1 MKLHDLK
8 PAGAAALA
16 LTASMTTA
24 SAEELTLERLYASPS
39 LVGDSPRSL
48 AYSPDG
54 KMLTFLKAREDDT
67 SRLDLW
73 AYDVE
78 SGEASMLVDSKTLE
92 PDGFE
97 LSEEEKAL
105 RERKR
110 IASSKGIVQYQWDS
124 QGERILVPLAGDLF
138 LVDVSDKSVRQLTDT
153 EGFEY
158 DAKVSPSGGYVS
170 FLRDGTLYAIDL
182 ESGREQRLSPEG
194 EGAVSYGTAEFVAQE
209 EMSRYTGNWWSP
221 DDARMVYTRTDESTV
236 DVIPR
241 FDIAAGDVTVIEQRY
256 PRAGRPNAVVDLF
269 IREPGKRRQVKVEW
283 GASPDTY
290 LARVNWAGP
299 DNLYI
304 QTVNRDQTELTISR
318 VDLRSGD
325 VEAVHTEEQPAWI
338 NLSKDFRGLDEG
350 FLWTTEETG
359 FRHIVRF
366 DEAGEM
372 TQITSGD
379 WQVLG
384 ISAVDKE
391 AGEVYFTANRGTP
404 LERHLY
410 KVSYLEPGEPERIT
424 AAGSTWSVQ
433 MAPDGKS
440 FAGTSQ
446 NANTPPQTGLY
457 AASGELITWV
467 AQNALDEDHPYHA
480 YLNAHSAPEFGTIE
494 AEDGQTMH
502 YRMIKPHD
510 FDPNKQYPAI
520 LQVYGGPHV
529 QRVTNS
535 FTGAVPQYMQQQGYV
550 VFQLDN
556 RGTYNRGK
564 KFEDVIHRRM
574 SEVEVADQLQG
585 VEFLASQDF
594 VDADRIGVS
603 GWSYGGY
610 MALHLALRAPEGTFG
625 AAVSG
630 APVTDWSLYDTFYTE
645 RYMDTPEENQEGYE
659 SASVS
664 PYLDDLETPLLMIH
678 GMADDNVTFDNST
691 RIFAILQE
699 GNKEFEM
706 MTYPGQRH
714 GVGGKGISEHRL
726 GTTMRFLNKHLT
738 PGE

>member
-1 MKLHDLK
+1 MKIHVLK
-8 PAGAAALA
+8 AASAALA
-16 LTASMTTA
+16 LSAALSPA
-24 SAEELTLERLYASPS
+24 LAEELTIERLYDSPS
-39 LVGDSPRSL
+39 LTGVSPRAL

-54 KMLTFLKAREDDT
+54 SMLTFLRAAEDDQA
-67 SRLDLW
+67 RLDLW
-73 AYDVE
+73 AYNVAT
-78 SGEASMLVDSKTLE
+78 GEASMLVDSKTLE

-124 QGERILVPLAGDLF
+124 QGERILVPSAGDLF
-138 LVDVSDKSVRQLTDT
+138 LVQVADKSVRRLTET
-153 EGFEY
+153 EAFEY

-170 FLRDGTLYAIDL
+170 FLRDGSLYAIDL

-221 DDARMVYTRTDESTV
+221 DDSRIVYTRTDESTV

-269 IREPGKRRQVKVEW
+269 IREPGKRQQVKVEW

-290 LARVNWAGP
+290 LARVHWAGA
-299 DNLYI
+299 DRLFI
-304 QTVNRDQTELTISR
+304 ETVNRDQTELTLSS
-318 VDLRSGD
+318 VDLRSGE
-325 VEAVHTEEQPAWI
+325 VTEVHTEEQPAWI
-338 NLSKDFRGLDEG
+338 NLSDDFRSLDNG

-359 FRHIVRF
+359 YRHILRF
-366 DEAGEM
+366 GEDGEP
-372 TQITSGD
+372 TAVTSGD

-384 ISAVDKE
+384 ISAVDKA
-391 AGEVYFTANRGTP
+391 AGEVYFTANKETP

-424 AAGSTWSVQ
+424 EEGRTWSVQ

-457 AASGELITWV
+457 TAEGQLITWV
-467 AQNALDEDHPYHA
+467 AENALDEGHPYYP
-480 YLNAHSAPEFGTIE
+480 YLDAHSAPEYGTIE
-494 AEDGQTMH
+494 AEDGQVMH
-502 YRMIKPHD
+502 YRLIKPYD
-510 FDPNKQYPAI
+510 FEPGKEYPAI

-535 FTGAVPQYMQQQGYV
+535 FTGGTLQYMQQQGYV

-556 RGTYNRGK
+556 RGSYNRGK
-564 KFEDVIHRRM
+564 KFEDVIHRQM
-574 SEVEVADQLQG
+574 SDIEVADQLQG
-585 VEFLASQDF
+585 AAWLASQDF
-594 VDADRIGVS
+594 VDAERIGVS

-610 MALHLALRAPEGTFG
+610 MTLHLALRAPEGTFG

-645 RYMDTPEENQEGYE
+645 RYMDTPEGNPEGYE
-659 SASVS
+659 SSSVF
-664 PYLDDLETPLLMIH
+664 PYLSDLETPLLMIH

-691 RIFAILQE
+691 RVFAILQE
-699 GNKEFEM
+699 ENKEFEM

-714 GVGGKGISEHRL
+714 GVGGEGISEHRL
-726 GTTMRFLNKHLT
+726 GTTMRFLDKYLKA
-738 PGE
+738 GE